1 MTTSTTD
8 HTNAGR
14 TDVDPTDPSQVNA
27 PDDLD
32 TTSTDPASAGLEPG
46 TAENL
51 GVDGLR
57 VPVAGAALAA
67 VRSYTETTVPDVSRA
82 DRVRSTD
89 PDDFAVPTGREEEWR
104 FTPLH
109 RVRDLFTP
117 AAEGEQAVSVVVRT
131 DDPAVED
138 VEHAA
143 GEGVARPGDRIA
155 AVAQSTASV
164 RRTVRVPAEH
174 VVAEPI
180 RVDLTG
186 TGGRGAVDL
195 VIDVG
200 AFSSATVLVDHTG
213 DATFAGT
220 VGIRVGDSANVTV
233 VSLQSW
239 DATATHVGQHDAVL
253 GRDSSF
259 RHVAVSLGGDL
270 VRMDVNV
277 EYTGPGASS
286 ECFGLYFADAG
297 QHLEHRLFV
306 DHSAPTCTSNV
317 TYKGALQGKDAHTVW
332 IGDVLIRK
340 EAEGIN
346 TYELNRNL
354 VLTEGARAD
363 SVPNL
368 EIETGQIEGAG
379 HASATGRFD
388 DEQLFY
394 LQARGIRPLQARRLV
409 VLGFFAEI
417 LQQIGIESV
426 QDRLLEVV
434 EQRLQD
440 AALLDPTDD
449 DVLGETVPAVPHA
462 VTSEHSTQ
470 TTTGNPQEH
479 TS

>member
-8 HTNAGR
+8 H
-14 TDVDPTDPSQVNA
+14 S
-27 PDDLD
+27 
-32 TTSTDPASAGLEPG
+32 TTSTTG
-46 TAENL
+46 T
-51 GVDGLR
+51 DGEA
-57 VPVAGAALAA
+57 VEAALAA
-67 VRSYTETTVPDVSRA
+67 VRSYTDSTVPDVSRA
-82 DRVRSTD
+82 DRVRSGD
-89 PDDFAVPTGREEEWR
+89 PADFAVPTGREEEWR
-104 FTPLH
+104 FTPMH
-109 RVRDLFTP
+109 RVRELFEP
-117 AAEGEQAVSVVVRT
+117 APAGQDAVSVTVRT
-131 DDPAVED
+131 QDEAVEVSD
-138 VEHAA
+138 HDAAHAL
-143 GEGVARPGDRIA
+143 ARPGDRVA
-155 AVAQSTASV
+155 AVAQRTAPV

-174 VVAEPI
+174 EVAEPVL
-180 RVDLTG
+180 VDLSG

-195 VIDVG
+195 VVDVG
-200 AFSSATVLVDHTG
+200 AFSKATVVLDHTG
-213 DATFAGT
+213 DAVFAGT
-220 VGIRVGDSANVTV
+220 VGIRVGDGANVTV

-239 DATATHVGQHDAVL
+239 DGTATHVGQHDAVL
-253 GRDSSF
+253 GRDATF

-270 VRMDVNV
+270 VRLDVNV
-277 EYTGPGASS
+277 EFTGPGASS
-286 ECFGLYFADAG
+286 ECFGLYFADSG

-317 TYKGALQGKDAHTVW
+317 VYKGALQGKDAHTVW

-394 LQARGIRPLQARRLV
+394 LQARGIPPLQARRLV
-409 VLGFFAEI
+409 VLGFFAEV

-426 QDRLLEVV
+426 QERLLGVV

-440 AALLDPTDD
+440 AALLDRPDETTVDLATDRSAH
-449 DVLGETVPAVPHA
+449 LQEF
-462 VTSEHSTQ
+462 TS
-470 TTTGNPQEH
+470 
-479 TS
+479 